1 MYSANVYDQ
10 YRRTKV
16 ETLTP
21 GKLLLMLYDGAL
33 NNIKQAREAIA
44 ARDIAR
50 AHQHIIKTQDI
61 VVELMATL
69 NMDYP
74 ISTSLYRLYDYLHN
88 RLVESNI
95 NKDPAILDEVE
106 AMMDELRQT
115 WDEAIKSLGRN
126 RVFQAN
132 HYQAL
137 NVSS

>member
-1 MYSANVYDQ
+1 MFSANVYDQ

-33 NNIKQAREAIA
+33 NNISQAREAIA

-61 VVELMATL
+61 IMELMATL
-69 NMDYP
+69 NMDYA
-74 ISTSLYRLYDYLHN
+74 ISANLYRLYDYLHQ
-88 RLVESNI
+88 RLVDSNI
-95 NKDPAILDEVE
+95 NKDPAVLDEVE
-106 AMMDELRQT
+106 AMLNDLRQT

-126 RVFQAN
+126 RVFQASDF
-132 HYQAL
+132 QVV

>member
-1 MYSANVYDQ
+1 MFSANVYDQ

-33 NNIKQAREAIA
+33 NNISQAREAIA

-61 VVELMATL
+61 IMELMATL
-69 NMDYP
+69 NMDYA
-74 ISTSLYRLYDYLHN
+74 ISTNLYRLYDYLHQ
-88 RLVESNI
+88 RLVDSNI
-95 NKDPAILDEVE
+95 NKDPAVLDEVE
-106 AMMDELRQT
+106 AMLNDLRQT
-115 WDEAIKSLGRN
+115 WDEAIKSLGRS
-126 RVFQAN
+126 RVFQASDF
-132 HYQAL
+132 QVL

>member
-1 MYSANVYDQ
+1 MFSANVYDQ

-33 NNIKQAREAIA
+33 NNISQAREAIA

-61 VVELMATL
+61 MMELMATL
-69 NMDYP
+69 NMDYA
-74 ISTSLYRLYDYLHN
+74 ISTNLYRLYDYLHQ
-88 RLVESNI
+88 RLVDSNI
-95 NKDPAILDEVE
+95 NKDPAVLDEVE
-106 AMMDELRQT
+106 AMLNDLRQT

-126 RVFQAN
+126 RVFQASDF
-132 HYQAL
+132 QVV

>member
-33 NNIKQAREAIA
+33 NNINQAREAITA
-44 ARDIAR
+44 KEIPR
-50 AHQHIIKTQDI
+50 AHEHIIKAQDI
-61 VVELMATL
+61 IVELMATL
-69 NMDYP
+69 NMDYS
-74 ISTSLYRLYDYLHN
+74 ISVSLYRLYDYLHQ
-88 RLVESNI
+88 RLVDSNI
-95 NKDPAILDEVE
+95 KKDPAILDEVA
-106 AMMDELRQT
+106 AMLSDLRQT
-115 WDEAIKSLGRN
+115 WDEAIKGLGKT

-132 HYQAL
+132 NFQVL

>member
-1 MYSANVYDQ
+1 MFSANVYDQ
-10 YRRTKV
+10 YRRTRV

-33 NNIKQAREAIA
+33 NNIKNAREAIA

-69 NMDYP
+69 NMDYAV
-74 ISTSLYRLYDYLHN
+74 SANLYRLYDYLHN
-88 RLVESNI
+88 RLVQSNI

-106 AMMDELRQT
+106 AMMSELRQT
-115 WDEAIKSLGRN
+115 WEEAIKNLGRN

-132 HYQAL
+132 NYQVL
-137 NVSS
+137 NISS

>member
-1 MYSANVYDQ
+1 VFSANVYDQ

-33 NNIKQAREAIA
+33 NNISQAREAIA

-61 VVELMATL
+61 MMELMATL
-69 NMDYP
+69 NMDYA
-74 ISTSLYRLYDYLHN
+74 ISTNLYRLYDYLHQ
-88 RLVESNI
+88 RLVDCNI
-95 NKDPAILDEVE
+95 NKDPAVLDEVE
-106 AMMDELRQT
+106 AMLNDLRQT

-126 RVFQAN
+126 RVFQASDF
-132 HYQAL
+132 QVV

>member
-33 NNIKQAREAIA
+33 NNIKKAREAIA

-50 AHQHIIKTQDI
+50 AHEHIIKTQDI
-61 VVELMATL
+61 IAELMATL
-69 NMDYP
+69 NMDYAV
-74 ISTSLYRLYDYLHN
+74 STSLYRIYDYLHN

-106 AMMDELRQT
+106 AMVSDLRQT

-126 RVFQAN
+126 RVFQPN
-132 HYQAL
+132 NYQAL
-137 NVSS
+137 NISS